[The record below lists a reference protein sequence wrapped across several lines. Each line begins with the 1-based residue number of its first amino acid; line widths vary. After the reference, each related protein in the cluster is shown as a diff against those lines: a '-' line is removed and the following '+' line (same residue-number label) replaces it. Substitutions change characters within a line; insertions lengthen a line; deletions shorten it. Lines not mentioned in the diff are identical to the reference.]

1 MCSGLYGN
9 HIFEEVTEMAELTLK
24 ETEIVQR
31 AIGIVEGVSFGVSG
45 EVASALVVAVE
56 MLDSVFGGD
65 GNDA

>member
-1 MCSGLYGN
+1 
-9 HIFEEVTEMAELTLK
+9 MAELTLK
-24 ETEIVQR
+24 EMETVQR

-65 GNDA
+65 GNDS